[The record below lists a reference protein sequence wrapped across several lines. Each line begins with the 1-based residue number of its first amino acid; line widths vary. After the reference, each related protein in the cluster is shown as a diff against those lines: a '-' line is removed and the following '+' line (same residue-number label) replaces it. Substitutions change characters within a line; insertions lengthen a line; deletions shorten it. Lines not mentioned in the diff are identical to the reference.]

1 MSGLHNQ
8 LQSMVPTLPAGF
20 KQEESKWYAVQTVAR
35 HEKRVATQFVE
46 KQIVTFLPLVPQVRQ
61 WSDRQK
67 KIDMP
72 LFSCYTFVRII
83 PSAENCVNILRTP
96 GVLGFVG
103 NKGQGTPI
111 RNEEIETLR
120 TTMRE
125 KIPCLTHPFLKIGNR
140 VRIVGGCLDGIE
152 GILKRHGADQ
162 SLIVSVELLQR
173 SVSIRVDGYRVE
185 LI

>member
-1 MSGLHNQ
+1 MSGLHNHP
-8 LQSMVPTLPAGF
+8 QSTVDAPPAGLTP
-20 KQEESKWYAVQTVAR
+20 EESKWYAVQTVAR
-35 HEKRVATQFVE
+35 HEKRVATQFLE
-46 KQIVTFLPLVPQVRQ
+46 KRIVTFLPLLPQIRQ

-83 PSAENCVNILRTP
+83 PTAENCVSVLRTP
-96 GVLGFVG
+96 GVLGLVG
-103 NKGQGTPI
+103 NRGQGTPI
-111 RNEEIETLR
+111 RSEEIETLR

-125 KIPCLTHPFLKIGNR
+125 KIPCHTHPFIKVGNR

-152 GILKRHGADQ
+152 GILKRHGTDQ

-173 SVSIRVDGYRVE
+173 SISIRVDGYRVE
-185 LI
+185 PI

>member
-1 MSGLHNQ
+1 
-8 LQSMVPTLPAGF
+8 MVNAPPAAF
-20 KQEESKWYAVQTVAR
+20 TPEESKWYAVQTVAR

-46 KQIVTFLPLVPQVRQ
+46 KQIVTFLPLLPQVRQ

-67 KIDMP
+67 KIDVP

-83 PSAENCVNILRTP
+83 PTAENYVNVLRTP

-111 RNEEIETLR
+111 RSEEIETLR
-120 TTMRE
+120 TTIRE
-125 KIPCLTHPFLKIGNR
+125 KIPCHAHPFLKIGNR
-140 VRIVGGCLDGIE
+140 VRIIGGCLDGIE
-152 GILKRHGADQ
+152 GILKRHGVDQ
-162 SLIVSVELLQR
+162 SLIVSIELLQR

-185 LI
+185 PI

>member
-1 MSGLHNQ
+1 MSGLQNHT
-8 LQSMVPTLPAGF
+8 LSMTATHPSGF
-20 KQEESKWYAVQTVAR
+20 PSEESKWYAVQTVAR
-35 HEKRVATQFVE
+35 HEKRVATQFE
-46 KQIVTFLPLVPQVRQ
+46 GKQIFTFLPLLPQVRK

-67 KIDMP
+67 LIDMP
-72 LFSCYTFVRII
+72 LFSCYTFVRIV
-83 PSAENCVNILRTP
+83 PTAENCVNVLRTP

-125 KIPCLTHPFLKIGNR
+125 KIPCQSHPFIKVGNR

-185 LI
+185 LV

>member
-1 MSGLHNQ
+1 MSGLHNPS
-8 LQSMVPTLPAGF
+8 QSTVAAPPAGF

-46 KQIVTFLPLVPQVRQ
+46 KQIVTFLPLVPQIRQ

-72 LFSCYTFVRII
+72 LFSCYTFVHII
-83 PSAENCVNILRTP
+83 PSAENYVNVLRTP

-103 NKGQGTPI
+103 IKGQGTPI
-111 RNEEIETLR
+111 RDEEIETLR

-125 KIPCLTHPFLKIGNR
+125 KVPCHSHPFIKVGNR

-162 SLIVSVELLQR
+162 SLIVSIELLQR
-173 SVSIRVDGYRVE
+173 SISIRVDGYRIE
-185 LI
+185 PI